1 MSESNTPDHV
11 PPAWID
17 EHQPARTATGTPA
30 GSPAPPQRSEPLL
43 TPITTT
49 SRKPTSTTWQGWAFF
64 GAFIMAL
71 LGLIAL
77 FDKSYFA
84 VRANNLLV
92 LTNYTAWGWVHLV
105 AGVVAV
111 AAGLG
116 VVLSGRPWSRYTAM
130 VVAGLSAVV
139 NLGFLSASPVWST
152 IVIALDVVVIYA
164 LAVHGWELDRS

>member
-1 MSESNTPDHV
+1 M
-11 PPAWID
+11 A
-17 EHQPARTATGTPA
+17 
-30 GSPAPPQRSEPLL
+30 LL
-43 TPITTT
+43 
-49 SRKPTSTTWQGWAFF
+49 GFF
-64 GAFIMAL
+64 QAL